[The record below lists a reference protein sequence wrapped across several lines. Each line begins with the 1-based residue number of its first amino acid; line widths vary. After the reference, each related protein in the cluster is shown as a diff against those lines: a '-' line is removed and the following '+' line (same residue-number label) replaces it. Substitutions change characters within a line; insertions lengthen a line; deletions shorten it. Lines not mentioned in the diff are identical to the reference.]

1 MFLSK
6 KEGVKMKVDLIG
18 IGFAV
23 ASMAGYFFRPVFE
36 AFGRKVGRKI
46 TGVTVSSLA
55 SDSTMRHVAASLF
68 LKAEKTLPGTTGDMK
83 FRWVK
88 TQFLKLCPDAIDEVA
103 EAFLSGVYDGM
114 KKNGSAF

>member
-1 MFLSK
+1 
-6 KEGVKMKVDLIG
+6 
-18 IGFAV
+18 
-23 ASMAGYFFRPVFE
+23 
-36 AFGRKVGRKI
+36 
-46 TGVTVSSLA
+46 
-55 SDSTMRHVAASLF
+55 LF